1 MKGLVT
7 VSIDDLSATELKQ
20 AMNTMLNAC
29 QQGRSRINN
38 GAKIRISTCNADNA
52 QELQSLMGKLKW
64 WSLGREEDK
73 IQQKKKGWLRHLLE
87 DDW

>member
-1 MKGLVT
+1 MKGILTVT
-7 VSIDDLSATELKQ
+7 IDEFSSSDLKQ
-20 AMNTMLNAC
+20 AMNTMMNAC
-29 QQGRSRINN
+29 QQGRQRINN
-38 GAKIRISTCNADNA
+38 GAKVRISTCNADNP

-73 IQQKKKGWLRHLLE
+73 AQPKKKGWLRHLLE